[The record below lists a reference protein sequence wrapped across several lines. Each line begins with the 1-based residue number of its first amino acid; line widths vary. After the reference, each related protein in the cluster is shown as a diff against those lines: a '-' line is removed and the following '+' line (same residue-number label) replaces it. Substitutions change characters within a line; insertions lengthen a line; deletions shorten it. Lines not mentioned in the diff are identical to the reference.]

1 MVAFMIRLRSAIQ
14 EDLKFTYQLKKLTL
28 KEHVTQTWGWDEEW
42 QWKYHVEKFN
52 SEKMKIIT
60 ENDKDIGCL
69 LVDEFSNRLDISI
82 IEILPEYQNQ
92 GIGTF
97 LIKNIIKKG
106 LKENKDIEL
115 QVLKVNKRALKLYL
129 SLGFVIKSENK
140 THFQLIFI
148 V

>member
-1 MVAFMIRLRSAIQ
+1 MIRLRSAIP
-14 EDLKFTYQLKKLTL
+14 EDLEFTYRLKKRTL
-28 KEHVTQTWGWDEEW
+28 KEYIIQTWGWDEEW
-42 QWKYHVEKFN
+42 QWKYHVENFN
-52 SEKMKIIT
+52 PEKMKIIT
-60 ENDKDIGCL
+60 ENDTDIGCL
-69 LVDEFSNRLDISI
+69 LVDEFSNRLDINL

-97 LIKNIIKKG
+97 IINTIIKEG

-129 SLGFVIKSENK
+129 SLGFVIKSEDE
-140 THFQLIFI
+140 THFHLIFI